1 MDKIKQLENKKL
13 LKELEFVE
21 TDFEY
26 KTEIISEADT
36 NFIKNIN
43 EFLLRH
49 PELKSM
55 IDKRMNE
62 KIDRMVREKER
73 ADNES
78 QKEKEQVI
86 NDEPKEENQSAEE
99 KEEEEVNDNRVVRSE
114 KIKKLYREIVKLTHP
129 DKVNDIKLNDLYI
142 KSTKS
147 YDENDLVSIYAIC
160 SELNIEYESD
170 ETDNIFIADRI
181 TVLKERINFM
191 ESTFTWKWY
200 TADDNRQKDDVL
212 MNYIR
217 AQLQ

>member
-1 MDKIKQLENKKL
+1 MDKIKHLENKKL

-62 KIDRMVREKER
+62 KVDRMVRERER

-78 QKEKEQVI
+78 QKEKDI
-86 NDEPKEENQSAEE
+86 NDEPNEENQNVEE
-99 KEEEEVNDNRVVRSE
+99 KEEEEVNDNKVVRSE

-129 DKVNDIKLNDLYI
+129 DKVNDSKLNDIYI

-147 YDENDLVSIYAIC
+147 YDENDLISIYAIC
-160 SELNIEYESD
+160 SELNIDYES
-170 ETDNIFIADRI
+170 EESDNIFISQRI
-181 TVLKERINFM
+181 NVLKERISFM
-191 ESTFTWKWY
+191 ESTFTWKWH
-200 TADDNRQKDDVL
+200 TADDNVQKDDIL

-217 AQLQ
+217 AQLM

>member
-1 MDKIKQLENKKL
+1 MDKIKHLENKKL

-55 IDKRMNE
+55 IDKRMND
-62 KIDRMVREKER
+62 KVDRMVRERER

-78 QKEKEQVI
+78 QKEKVI
-86 NDEPKEENQSAEE
+86 NDEHTEENQSVEE
-99 KEEEEVNDNRVVRSE
+99 KEEEKVNDNKVVRSE

-129 DKVNDIKLNDLYI
+129 DKVRDSKLNDLYI

-147 YDENDLVSIYAIC
+147 YDENDLISIYAIC
-160 SELNIEYESD
+160 SELHIEYESD
-170 ETDNIFIADRI
+170 ETDNVFISDRI

>member
-86 NDEPKEENQSAEE
+86 NDEPKEENQNVEE
-99 KEEEEVNDNRVVRSE
+99 KEDEEVNDNKVVRSE
-114 KIKKLYREIVKLTHP
+114 KIKKLYREIVKITHP
-129 DKVNDIKLNDLYI
+129 DKVNDEKLNDLYI

-147 YDENDLVSIYAIC
+147 YDENDLISIYAIC

-212 MNYIR
+212 MSYIR
-217 AQLQ
+217 AQLM

>member
-1 MDKIKQLENKKL
+1 MDKIKHLENKKL

-55 IDKRMNE
+55 IDKKMND
-62 KIDRMVREKER
+62 KVDRMVRERER

-78 QKEKEQVI
+78 QKEKVI
-86 NDEPKEENQSAEE
+86 NDEHTEENQSVEE
-99 KEEEEVNDNRVVRSE
+99 KEEEKVNDNKVVRSE

-129 DKVNDIKLNDLYI
+129 DKVRDSKLNDLYI

-147 YDENDLVSIYAIC
+147 YDENDLISIYAIC
-160 SELNIEYESD
+160 SELHIEYESD
-170 ETDNIFIADRI
+170 ETDNVFISDRI

>member
-1 MDKIKQLENKKL
+1 MDKIKHLENKKL

-55 IDKRMNE
+55 IDKKMND
-62 KIDRMVREKER
+62 KVDRMVRERER

-78 QKEKEQVI
+78 QKEKVI
-86 NDEPKEENQSAEE
+86 NDEHTEENQSVEE
-99 KEEEEVNDNRVVRSE
+99 KEEEEVNDNKVVRSE

-129 DKVNDIKLNDLYI
+129 DKVRDSKLNDIYI

-147 YDENDLVSIYAIC
+147 YDENDLISIYAIC
-160 SELNIEYESD
+160 SELHIEYESD
-170 ETDNIFIADRI
+170 ETDNVFISDRI

>member
-1 MDKIKQLENKKL
+1 MDKIKHLENKKL

-21 TDFEY
+21 TDFEH

-36 NFIKNIN
+36 NFIRNIN

-55 IDKRMNE
+55 IDKRMND
-62 KIDRMVREKER
+62 KVDRMVRERER

-78 QKEKEQVI
+78 QKEKDI
-86 NDEPKEENQSAEE
+86 NDESKEEKQSVEE
-99 KEEEEVNDNRVVRSE
+99 KEEEEVNDNKVVRSE
-114 KIKKLYREIVKLTHP
+114 KIKKLYREIVKLTHT
-129 DKVNDIKLNDLYI
+129 DKVNDSKLNDIYI
-142 KSTKS
+142 KSTKN
-147 YDENDLVSIYAIC
+147 YDENDLISIYAIC
-160 SELNIEYESD
+160 SELHIEYESD
-170 ETDNIFIADRI
+170 ETDNVFISDRI

>member
-1 MDKIKQLENKKL
+1 MDKIKHLENKKL

-55 IDKRMNE
+55 IDKRMND
-62 KIDRMVREKER
+62 KVDRMVRERER

-78 QKEKEQVI
+78 QKEKVI
-86 NDEPKEENQSAEE
+86 NDEHTEENQSVEE
-99 KEEEEVNDNRVVRSE
+99 KEEEKVNDNKVVRSE

-129 DKVNDIKLNDLYI
+129 DKVRDSKLNDIYI

-147 YDENDLVSIYAIC
+147 YDENDLISIYAIC
-160 SELNIEYESD
+160 SELHIEYESD
-170 ETDNIFIADRI
+170 ETDNVFISDRI

>member
-1 MDKIKQLENKKL
+1 MDKIKHLENKKL

-55 IDKRMNE
+55 IDKKMND
-62 KIDRMVREKER
+62 KVDRMVRERER

-78 QKEKEQVI
+78 QKEKVI
-86 NDEPKEENQSAEE
+86 NDEHTEENQSVEE
-99 KEEEEVNDNRVVRSE
+99 KEEEKVNDNKVVRSE

-129 DKVNDIKLNDLYI
+129 DKVRDSKLNDLYI

-147 YDENDLVSIYAIC
+147 YDENDLISIYAIC
-160 SELNIEYESD
+160 SELHIEYESD
-170 ETDNIFIADRI
+170 ETDNVFISDRI

-217 AQLQ
+217 ALLQ

>member
-43 EFLLRH
+43 EFLLNH
-49 PELKSM
+49 PELKNM
-55 IDKRMNE
+55 IDKRMND
-62 KIDRMVREKER
+62 KIDRMVKEKEQS
-73 ADNES
+73 DNEF
-78 QKEKEQVI
+78 QKEKEVI
-86 NDEPKEENQSAEE
+86 DEKDSQINQNTEENEE
-99 KEEEEVNDNRVVRSE
+99 TEVNDNKVVRSE

-129 DKVNDIKLNDLYI
+129 DKANDIKLNDIYI

-147 YDENDLVSIYAIC
+147 YDENDLISIYAIC
-160 SELNIEYESD
+160 SDLSIEYESD
-170 ETDNIFIADRI
+170 ETDNIYISDRI

-191 ESTFTWKWY
+191 ESTFTWKWH
-200 TADDNRQKDDVL
+200 TADNNRQKDDVL

-217 AQLQ
+217 AQLM